1 MKGGRRTSHP
11 DFKARA
17 ILEATISPS
26 EDPAKVARS
35 LGNVIGRGSE
45 DVLVTPTSA
54 RLTTDDP
61 KSLARIRDQLRDRH
75 VRAAARRQMLL
86 KMHGQSTSLML
97 NRQAATVGVIAV
109 CGTPEESPLDPI
121 YLTIES
127 ATLEIVIDWLAA
139 YPG

>member
-1 MKGGRRTSHP
+1 M
-11 DFKARA
+11 
-17 ILEATISPS
+17 
-26 EDPAKVARS
+26 KVARG
-35 LGNVIGRGSE
+35 LGNVIGRGAE
-45 DVLVTPTSA
+45 EVLVTPASA

-61 KSLARIRDQLRDRH
+61 MSLAHIRDQFRDRH

-109 CGTPEESPLDPI
+109 CGTPEESPLGPI

-127 ATLEIVIDWLAA
+127 ATLETVIDWLAA
-139 YPG
+139 YSG